1 MWNYWNKQT
10 MNWLSMDLAID
21 LQLLIILLQ
30 VNQLPTSTFLSRV
43 SVAISLY
50 TAFVWFVNLSIHVF
64 LIVCPLIVFSWTI
77 VPLTN
82 FSLPTNFTLIY
93 NNESSYE
100 QRSPA
105 VKCDI
110 RWKPHIIEVL
120 LCGRKFL
127 GISSNSNILTVT
139 IDFLFETFDERL
151 F

>member
-1 MWNYWNKQT
+1 

-64 LIVCPLIVFSWTI
+64 LIVFSWTI

-82 FSLPTNFTLIY
+82 FSLPTNFTSIY
-93 NNESSYE
+93 SNERSYE
-100 QRSPA
+100 QRSLA